1 MRYPPIRLR
10 HFRTGVL
17 DKMQRKEASS
27 NLNRF
32 LDLLPALVPAA
43 LILFLAFWL
52 ADTLSRFD
60 SGQQAAVAWVPWL
73 IFGVGLFIGYRFNRQ
88 NSFFA
93 LVSIGVAYLVL
104 NLGAESATQLN
115 AQSIFGLVA
124 IVLPINLVIAI
135 YLPQSNRRTW
145 LAPRYFYLVGT
156 VLVGWLAVTLFD
168 TGALNWL
175 YAAPFQSEI
184 FSITRMP
191 PMAFLLYT
199 GVLLF
204 AYGRAHSRPTLGR
217 TAWLVMIVAIGMG
230 LHAEFILHERIAF
243 FGAAALILTVAISQE
258 SWSMAYLDPLTEIP
272 GRRALDEA
280 LQNLP
285 DKFAIA
291 MVDIDHFKKFN
302 DDYGHDV
309 GDEVLRMV
317 AAQMKEIG
325 GNGKSYRFGGE
336 EFSIVFA
343 NQDSEAVRPHLEELR
358 SHIADST
365 FELRKNERRRL
376 GDLDKK
382 SEVIADN
389 ISVTISI
396 GVADSNNHQDPT
408 RVIKFADEK
417 LYNAKDAGRNQV
429 C

>member
-1 MRYPPIRLR
+1 
-10 HFRTGVL
+10 
-17 DKMQRKEASS
+17 MQRKEDSS
-27 NLNRF
+27 NWNRF

-52 ADTLSRFD
+52 ADILGRFD
-60 SGQQAAVAWVPWL
+60 SEQQAAVAWVPWL

-88 NSFFA
+88 NSVFA
-93 LVSIGVAYLVL
+93 LASIGLAYLVL
-104 NLGAESATQLN
+104 NFGAESAIQPN
-115 AQSIFGLVA
+115 AQNIFGLVA
-124 IVLPINLVIAI
+124 VVLPINLIVAI
-135 YLPQSNRRTW
+135 YLPQTDRRTL

-156 VLVGWLAVTLFD
+156 IFVGWLVVSLFAS
-168 TGALNWL
+168 GALDWI
-175 YAAPFQSEI
+175 YFVPFKSDF
-184 FSITRMP
+184 FSITRIP
-191 PMAFLLYT
+191 PIAFLLYT

-204 AYGRAHSRPTLGR
+204 VYGRAHSRPTLGR
-217 TAWLVMIVAIGMG
+217 TAWLVMIVAVGLG
-230 LHAEFILHERIAF
+230 LHAGFIIHERIAF

-285 DKFAIA
+285 EKFAIA

-317 AAQMKEIG
+317 AAQLKEIG
-325 GNGKSYRFGGE
+325 GNGKSFRFGGE
-336 EFSIVFA
+336 EFSIVFV
-343 NQDSEAVRPHLEELR
+343 NQDSDAARPHLEELR
-358 SHIADST
+358 AHIADST

-376 GDLDKK
+376 GDLDRK

-396 GVADSNNHQDPT
+396 GVADSSEHLDPT

-417 LYNAKDAGRNQV
+417 LYAAKSAGRNQV